1 MFVIIYLNMILKF
14 IQKSNRRMACA
25 RGAAGLALLAL
36 AGLASAQPQPL
47 PLAVSRVAPT
57 AELRRGDET
66 LELLSRVPLRP
77 DDRVVTGP
85 QGRVALQLYGGGA
98 LRLGGDSSLRLHSI
112 EPPGPGNGGVAKLV
126 LERGALRLD
135 ARGRSSQLPQDYRLN
150 AGRLRLRVFG
160 GEAWAEVTA
169 RGENVC
175 LLSGAVEIVTD
186 TGGERLDEPGRCLL
200 FGAGGRLPVQGDGG
214 EALARKLLRTA
225 FADDMNARALAEQ
238 TPPPAAEVLPP
249 ADSPPPA
256 PATGPAPATAA
267 AGPRWTLVLASFPDP
282 ATAEN
287 AVRSW
292 LNLGETPQVRR
303 SDTPSGVRF
312 RVTVGEYPDLP
323 QARAG
328 LAELRGRQL
337 NAAEAWVMPVKD

>member
-1 MFVIIYLNMILKF
+1 M
-14 IQKSNRRMACA
+14 
-25 RGAAGLALLAL
+25 LAL
-36 AGLASAQPQPL
+36 AGLAQAQPQPL

-57 AELRRGDET
+57 AELRRGDEIR
-66 LELLSRVPLRP
+66 ELRSRVPLRT

-98 LRLGGDSSLRLHSI
+98 LRLGGDSTLRLHSI

-135 ARGRSSQLPQDYRLN
+135 ARSRASQLPQDYRLN

-160 GEAWAEVTA
+160 GEAWAEITA

-186 TGGERLDEPGRCLL
+186 TGGERLDEPGTCLL
-200 FGAGGRLPVQGDGG
+200 FGAGGRLPVRGDGG

-225 FADDMNARALAEQ
+225 FADDINARALAEQ
-238 TPPPAAEVLPP
+238 TPLPTAEVLPP
-249 ADSPPPA
+249 ADTPAAAPAVEPA
-256 PATGPAPATAA
+256 PAT

-282 ATAEN
+282 AGAEN

-312 RVTVGEYPDLP
+312 RLTVGDYPDLA
-323 QARAG
+323 QARAA
-328 LAELRGRQL
+328 LAELRSRQL
-337 NAAEAWVMPVKD
+337 NAAEAWVMSIPTP